1 MKNLLVLLVPAAFLG
16 GCHFKA
22 HNVPGAPLPFAS
34 VDYTVMGETSAKACG
49 SYAFGID
56 FGHLFKDEMGSAAAA
71 DPISAVMG
79 MVPLLGGAP
88 EVNRA
93 LYEALENMP
102 EATNLYAPRSYVVTS
117 GLAPFGIPIF
127 GKRCAEVK
135 AHGVKLGKGPVPNA
149 H

>member
-1 MKNLLVLLVPAAFLG
+1 MKNLLVLLVPAVFLG
-16 GCHFKA
+16 GCRFKA

-79 MVPLLGGAP
+79 LVPILGGAP